1 MYSDVTGV
9 CRCAGCI
16 LLLVSLSISKNIEEA
31 YRTNGKKLHQAYMK
45 DLMEHSASNVLVT
58 DEMGYLHEDTL
69 EYIVFK
75 VHQILYDEM
84 AKESL
89 MKGKRGLEAEGQSSN
104 LELQYELNK
113 NINELDRHRAISR
126 FKYAVLQKLQEL
138 YVNIFLR
145 QIPQLR
151 ANIQKEIYNIDYR
164 TSKKLMLH
172 MHWEFQESFNAQV
185 NLLSKVLHGI
195 IRKVVGNIEASWYK
209 GNISPLKLQ
218 YLRT

>member
-1 MYSDVTGV
+1 MSVFSV
-9 CRCAGCI
+9 Q
-16 LLLVSLSISKNIEEA
+16 L
-31 YRTNGKKLHQAYMK
+31 
-45 DLMEHSASNVLVT
+45 
-58 DEMGYLHEDTL
+58 TL
-69 EYIVFK
+69 FFGPY
-75 VHQILYDEM
+75 Q
-84 AKESL
+84 
-89 MKGKRGLEAEGQSSN
+89 
-104 LELQYELNK
+104 
-113 NINELDRHRAISR
+113 
-126 FKYAVLQKLQEL
+126 VLQKLQEL